1 MPAVAEIWLDEAGL
15 YMSGEKIKI
24 NDGTERLK
32 SALKI
37 DPVTKEPRLV
47 IDPKCKGV
55 LSEFGSAPNPFDGQ
69 TKVYRWKT
77 DRDGNIVGNQPEDKY
92 NHGIKALIYGLI
104 NQFGY
109 GHIEN
114 RDTIR
119 VKRL

>member
-1 MPAVAEIWLDEAGL
+1 MPAVAEMWLDQAGL

-69 TKVYRWKT
+69 TKVYKWKT

-114 RDTIR
+114 RNTIR
-119 VKRL
+119 VKRW